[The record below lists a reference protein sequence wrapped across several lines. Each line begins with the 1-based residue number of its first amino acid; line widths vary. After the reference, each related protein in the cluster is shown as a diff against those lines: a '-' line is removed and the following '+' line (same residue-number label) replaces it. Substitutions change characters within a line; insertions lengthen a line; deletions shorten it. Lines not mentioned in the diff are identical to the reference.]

1 MADTKPAVSGAAP
14 PAPTPFTPHFG
25 RPHVLTLPISG
36 YKIRVR
42 RPSLFTLVTAGA
54 FPDDLAATVW
64 TMSKRGFQLSN
75 NGGPEGETDPQKF
88 GEFARVIEV
97 YIPHV
102 LVDPKASAA
111 SDVRLDAE
119 GCLTG
124 LLDVAELD
132 DVDKQRLFFF
142 GQGIMLSDDEMVEKV
157 ARISAAAQEV
167 TSADVRPFRD
177 GAARGDGGPGGEA
190 LRPAAFDAAG
200 YPVREPGGD

>member
-1 MADTKPAVSGAAP
+1 MADDTKPAVSGAAP

-42 RPSLFTLVTAGA
+42 RPSLFTLVNAGA
-54 FPDDLAATVW
+54 FPDDLAASVW
-64 TMSKRGFQLSN
+64 TMSKRGFQLSS
-75 NGGPEGETDPQKF
+75 NGPEAEGETDPHKF

-102 LVDPKASAA
+102 LVDPKASAT

-142 GQGIMLSDDEMVEKV
+142 GQGIMLSDDEMVEKA
-157 ARISAAAQEV
+157 ARISAAAAEV

-190 LRPAAFDAAG
+190 LRAAAVEPAGHPA
-200 YPVREPGGD
+200 